1 MKKHALHFFYRF
13 NKGQRKGIV
22 ALFLLILIF
31 QAAYFVFTTIDFQS
45 KEQKSAEEKEWLSL
59 QSEIDRLKSRGDEKE
74 EKIYPF
80 NPNYISDYKGYVLGM
95 TAEQIDRLHA
105 YRDSGKFIN
114 TPEEFRFVTK
124 VPDSIF
130 NRISPYFK
138 FPEFKQ
144 HNAVAEVAIVDI
156 VNKPA
161 DKSLAI
167 MNINAAQEED
177 LIKVNGIGP
186 QYAKMILRRRAQL
199 GGFVSLEQMDD
210 FSDLSTEVIGRLKK
224 QFIVNDNPQITKI
237 NINTASLSQL
247 AYFPYFNRQLAKAI
261 LTQRSMKGKFSKIEE
276 LLEINGFPIE
286 KKKIIALYLDF

>member
-1 MKKHALHFFYRF
+1 MKKNALHFFYRF

-31 QAAYFVFTTIDFQS
+31 QAAYFVFTAFDFQT
-45 KEQKSAEEKEWLSL
+45 KEEESAKEKEWLS
-59 QSEIDRLKSRGDEKE
+59 QQPEIDRLKSREGGKE

-114 TPEEFRFVTK
+114 TPEEFRIVTK
-124 VPDSIF
+124 VSDSIF

-138 FPEFKQ
+138 FPEFKKK
-144 HNAVAEVAIVDI
+144 NTVAEVAVADVPAKNADMPLAVIDI
-156 VNKPA
+156 NT
-161 DKSLAI
+161 
-167 MNINAAQEED
+167 AQEED
-177 LIKVNGIGP
+177 LMKVSGIGP
-186 QYAKMILRRRAQL
+186 QYAKMILRHRTQL

-210 FSDLSTEVIGRLKK
+210 FSELPAEVAGRLKK
-224 QFIVNDNPQITKI
+224 QFIVNDSPQVTKI
-237 NINTASLSQL
+237 NVNTASLSQL